1 MSISIFNIQII
12 YTYHHQARR
21 MKNKNIMSVD
31 LEDFFCDLPFES
43 WSKYESRVLKNTN
56 KILDL
61 FEKYQIKATFF
72 TLGYIAEKFPDL
84 IKKIDDKGHEIASH
98 SYAHLDIRKT
108 TEKDFE
114 NDIIKSIEI
123 LEKIIGKRVL
133 GFRAPYFSIDK
144 KSFWAMKILSKY
156 FKYDSSI
163 FPVKT
168 PLYGIRNAPRNI
180 YKPNLTN
187 PSIEDVESE
196 LIEIPLATDRIPII
210 GNIPIAGGFH
220 LRFLPYFY
228 IKYGLN
234 KINKNNNSFIFY
246 IHPKD
251 LDPEMP
257 KINEYAWH
265 YYYNLSGATKKFEKI
280 LKDFEFCSVKDFL
293 KLV

>member
-1 MSISIFNIQII
+1 
-12 YTYHHQARR
+12 

-84 IKKIDDKGHEIASH
+84 IKKIDNKGHEIASH

-114 NDIIKSIEI
+114 NDIVKSIEI

-234 KINKNNNSFIFY
+234 KINNSNNSFIFY

-265 YYYNLSGATKKFEKI
+265 YYYNLTGATKKFERI

>member
-1 MSISIFNIQII
+1 MSISIFKIEII
-12 YTYHHQARR
+12 SCNVIRLEK
-21 MKNKNIMSVD
+21 MKIKNIMSVD
-31 LEDFFCDLPFES
+31 LEDFFCDLPFDT
-43 WSKYESRVLKNTN
+43 WSQYESRVLKNTN
-56 KILDL
+56 KILEL
-61 FEKYQIKATFF
+61 FEKYEIKATFF

-84 IKKIDDKGHEIASH
+84 IKEIDNKGHEIASH

-108 TEKDFE
+108 TKEEFE
-114 NDIIKSIEI
+114 NDLKKSIEI
-123 LEKIIGKRVL
+123 LEKIIGKKVF

-144 KSFWAMKILSKY
+144 KSFWAMEILSKY

-180 YKPNLTN
+180 YKPNITN
-187 PSIEDVESE
+187 PSVIDSKSN
-196 LIEIPLATDRIPII
+196 LIEIPMATHRIPII
-210 GNIPIAGGFH
+210 GNIPIAGGFY

-234 KINKNNNSFIFY
+234 KINKNGNSFIFY

-257 KINEYAWH
+257 KINEYGWH
-265 YYYNLSGATKKFEKI
+265 YYYNLNGATKKFKKI
-280 LKDFEFCSVKDFL
+280 LENFEFISVRDFL
-293 KLV
+293 KLI

>member
-1 MSISIFNIQII
+1 MEKQ
-12 YTYHHQARR
+12 
-21 MKNKNIMSVD
+21 NIMSVD

-43 WSKYESRVLKNTN
+43 WSQYESRVLKSTN

-61 FEKYQIKATFF
+61 FDKYQIKATFF

-84 IKKIDDKGHEIASH
+84 IKKIDNEGHEIASH
-98 SYAHLDIRKT
+98 SYSHLDIRKA
-108 TEKDFE
+108 TEKEFE
-114 NDIIKSIEI
+114 NDIKKSTEI
-123 LEKIIGKRVL
+123 LEKITGKKVL

-180 YKPNLTN
+180 YNPDLTN
-187 PSIEDVESE
+187 PSIEDPKTK
-196 LIEIPLATDRIPII
+196 LIEIPLATDKIPII
-210 GNIPIAGGFH
+210 GNIPIAGGFY

-234 KINKNNNSFIFY
+234 KINNNNNSFIFY

-265 YYYNLSGATKKFEKI
+265 YYYNLKGSTKKFEKI
-280 LKDFEFCSVKDFL
+280 LKDFKFCSVKDFL
-293 KLV
+293 KLI

>member
-1 MSISIFNIQII
+1 
-12 YTYHHQARR
+12 

-61 FEKYQIKATFF
+61 FEKYEIKATFF

-84 IKKIDDKGHEIASH
+84 IKKIDGKGHEIASH
-98 SYAHLDIRKT
+98 SYSHLDIRKT

-114 NDIIKSIEI
+114 KDIKKSIEI
-123 LEKIIGKRVL
+123 LEKITGKKVF

-180 YKPNLTN
+180 YKPDLTN
-187 PSIEDVESE
+187 PSIEDPKSE
-196 LIEIPLATDRIPII
+196 LIEIPLATDKIPII
-210 GNIPIAGGFH
+210 GNIPIAGGFY

-265 YYYNLSGATKKFEKI
+265 HYYNLSGATKKFERI
-280 LKDFEFCSVKDFL
+280 LTDFEFCSVKDFL
-293 KLV
+293 KIV

>member
-1 MSISIFNIQII
+1 MSISIFKIKITSSDII
-12 YTYHHQARR
+12 RLEK
-21 MKNKNIMSVD
+21 MKIKNIMSVD
-31 LEDFFCDLPFES
+31 LEDFFCDLPFDE
-43 WSKYESRVLKNTN
+43 WSQYESRIIKNTN
-56 KILDL
+56 KILEL
-61 FEKYQIKATFF
+61 FEKYEIKATFF

-84 IKKIDDKGHEIASH
+84 IKEIDNRGHEIASH

-108 TEKDFE
+108 TKEEFE
-114 NDIIKSIEI
+114 NDLKKSLEI
-123 LEKIIGKRVL
+123 LEKITGKKVL

-144 KSFWAMKILSKY
+144 KSFWAMEILSKY

-187 PSIEDVESE
+187 PAIEDSKSN
-196 LIEIPLATDRIPII
+196 LIEIPMATHRIPII

-234 KINKNNNSFIFY
+234 KINKNGNSFIFY

-257 KINEYAWH
+257 RINEYGWH
-265 YYYNLSGATKKFEKI
+265 YYYNLNGATKKFKKI
-280 LKDFEFCSVKDFL
+280 LKDFEFITVRDFL
-293 KLV
+293 KLI

>member
-1 MSISIFNIQII
+1 
-12 YTYHHQARR
+12 

-98 SYAHLDIRKT
+98 SYSHLDIRKT

-114 NDIIKSIEI
+114 NDIVKSIKI
-123 LEKIIGKRVL
+123 LEEIIGKKVL

-168 PLYGIRNAPRNI
+168 PLYGIKNAPRNI

-187 PSIEDVESE
+187 PSIEDVKSE

-234 KINKNNNSFIFY
+234 KINNSNNSFIFY

>member
-1 MSISIFNIQII
+1 
-12 YTYHHQARR
+12 

-187 PSIEDVESE
+187 PSIEDVDSE

-210 GNIPIAGGFH
+210 GNVPIAGGFH

-234 KINKNNNSFIFY
+234 KINNNNNSFIFY

>member
-1 MSISIFNIQII
+1 
-12 YTYHHQARR
+12 
-21 MKNKNIMSVD
+21 MKIKNIMSVD
-31 LEDFFCDLPFES
+31 LEDFFCDLPFNK

-72 TLGYIAEKFPDL
+72 TLGYISEKYPDL
-84 IKKIDDKGHEIASH
+84 IRKIDGKGHEIASH
-98 SYAHLDIRKT
+98 GYAHLDIRKT
-108 TEKDFE
+108 TKEEFE
-114 NDIIKSIEI
+114 NDLKKSIEI
-123 LEKIIGKRVL
+123 LQKTIGKKIL

-144 KSFWAMKILSKY
+144 KSFWAIEILSKY

-168 PLYGIRNAPRNI
+168 PLYGIKDAPRNI

-187 PSIEDVESE
+187 PSIVDTKSN
-196 LIEIPLATDRIPII
+196 LIEIPLATDRIPIL
-210 GNIPIAGGFH
+210 GNLPIAGGFY

-234 KINKNNNSFIFY
+234 KINKNGNPFIFY

-251 LDPEMP
+251 LDPGMP
-257 KINEYAWH
+257 KIREYGWH
-265 YYYNLSGATKKFEKI
+265 YYYNLKGSLKKFEKI
-280 LKDFEFCSVKDFL
+280 LNDFEFTTIKEFL
-293 KLV
+293 KI

>member
-1 MSISIFNIQII
+1 
-12 YTYHHQARR
+12 

-84 IKKIDDKGHEIASH
+84 IKKIDVRGHEIASH
-98 SYAHLDIRKT
+98 SYSHLDIRKT

-114 NDIIKSIEI
+114 NDIVKSIKI
-123 LEKIIGKRVL
+123 LEEIIGKKVL

-234 KINKNNNSFIFY
+234 KINNSNNSFIFY

>member
-1 MSISIFNIQII
+1 
-12 YTYHHQARR
+12 
-21 MKNKNIMSVD
+21 MKLKNIMSVD
-31 LEDFFCDLPFES
+31 LEDYFCDLPFDT
-43 WSKYESRVLKNTN
+43 WSQYESRVMKSTN
-56 KILDL
+56 KILEL
-61 FEKYQIKATFF
+61 FEKYEIKATFF

-84 IKKIDDKGHEIASH
+84 VKDIDDRGHEIASH
-98 SYAHLDIRKT
+98 GYAHLDIRKIT
-108 TEKDFE
+108 KEEFE
-114 NDIIKSIEI
+114 NDLKKSIQI
-123 LEKIIGKRVL
+123 LEKIIGKKIL

-144 KSFWAMKILSKY
+144 KSFWAMEVLSKY

-168 PLYGIRNAPRNI
+168 PMYGIKNAPRNI

-187 PSIEDVESE
+187 PSVIDLKSK
-196 LIEIPLATDRIPII
+196 LIEIPMATHRIPII

-234 KINKNNNSFIFY
+234 KINENNNSFIFY

-257 KINEYAWH
+257 KINGYAWH
-265 YYYNLSGATKKFEKI
+265 YYHNLSGATRKFKKI
-280 LKDFEFCSVKDFL
+280 LEDFEFCTIKEFL
-293 KLV
+293 KII

>member
-1 MSISIFNIQII
+1 
-12 YTYHHQARR
+12 
-21 MKNKNIMSVD
+21 MKNNNIMSVD

-98 SYAHLDIRKT
+98 SYSHLDIRKT

-114 NDIIKSIEI
+114 NDIVKSIKI
-123 LEKIIGKRVL
+123 LEEIIGKKVL

-187 PSIEDVESE
+187 PSIEDIESE

-234 KINKNNNSFIFY
+234 KINNSNNSFIFY

>member
-1 MSISIFNIQII
+1 
-12 YTYHHQARR
+12 
-21 MKNKNIMSVD
+21 MKLKNIMSVD
-31 LEDFFCDLPFES
+31 LEDYFCDLPFDT
-43 WSKYESRVLKNTN
+43 WSQYESRVMKSTN
-56 KILDL
+56 KILAL
-61 FEKYQIKATFF
+61 FEKYEIKATFF

-84 IKKIDDKGHEIASH
+84 VKDIDDRGHEIASH
-98 SYAHLDIRKT
+98 GYAHLDIRKIT
-108 TEKDFE
+108 KEEFE
-114 NDIIKSIEI
+114 NDLKKSIQI
-123 LEKIIGKRVL
+123 LEKIIGKKIL

-144 KSFWAMKILSKY
+144 KSFWAMEVLSKY

-168 PLYGIRNAPRNI
+168 PMYGIKNAPRNI

-187 PSIEDVESE
+187 PSVIDLKSK
-196 LIEIPLATDRIPII
+196 LIEIPMATHRIPII

-234 KINKNNNSFIFY
+234 KINENNNSFIFY

-257 KINEYAWH
+257 KINGYAWH
-265 YYYNLSGATKKFEKI
+265 YYHNLSGATRKFKKI
-280 LKDFEFCSVKDFL
+280 LEDFEFCTIKEFL
-293 KLV
+293 KII

>member
-1 MSISIFNIQII
+1 
-12 YTYHHQARR
+12 
-21 MKNKNIMSVD
+21 MKLKNIMSVD
-31 LEDFFCDLPFES
+31 LEDYFCDLPFDT
-43 WSKYESRVLKNTN
+43 WSQYESRVMKSTN
-56 KILDL
+56 KILAL
-61 FEKYQIKATFF
+61 FEKYEIKATFF

-84 IKKIDDKGHEIASH
+84 VKDIDDRGHEIASH
-98 SYAHLDIRKT
+98 GYAHLDIRKIT
-108 TEKDFE
+108 KEEFE
-114 NDIIKSIEI
+114 NDLKKSIQI
-123 LEKIIGKRVL
+123 LEKIIGKKIL

-144 KSFWAMKILSKY
+144 KSFWAMEILSKY

-187 PSIEDVESE
+187 SSVADSKSS
-196 LIEIPLATDRIPII
+196 LIEIPMATDRIPII
-210 GNIPIAGGFH
+210 GNVPIAGGFH

-257 KINEYAWH
+257 KIHEYAWH
-265 YYYNLSGATKKFEKI
+265 YYYNLKGATKKFEKI
-280 LKDFEFCSVKDFL
+280 LVDFEFISVRDFL
-293 KLV
+293 KLN

>member
-98 SYAHLDIRKT
+98 SYSHLDIRKT

-114 NDIIKSIEI
+114 NDIVKSIKI
-123 LEKIIGKRVL
+123 LEEIIGKKVL

-168 PLYGIRNAPRNI
+168 PLYGIKNAPRNI
-180 YKPNLTN
+180 YKQNLTN
-187 PSIEDVESE
+187 PSIEDVESK

-234 KINKNNNSFIFY
+234 KINNNNNSFIFY

>member
-1 MSISIFNIQII
+1 
-12 YTYHHQARR
+12 
-21 MKNKNIMSVD
+21 MKIKNIMSVD
-31 LEDFFCDLPFES
+31 LEDFFCDLPFDT
-43 WSKYESRVLKNTN
+43 WSQYENRVMKNTN

-61 FEKYQIKATFF
+61 FEKHEIKATFF

-84 IKKIDDKGHEIASH
+84 IKKIDNKGHEIASH

-108 TEKDFE
+108 TKEEFE
-114 NDIIKSIEI
+114 NDLKKSLEI
-123 LEKIIGKRVL
+123 LEKIIEKKVL

-144 KSFWAMKILSKY
+144 KSFWAMEILSKY

-168 PLYGIRNAPRNI
+168 PLYGVKNAPRNI

-187 PSIEDVESE
+187 PAIEDSKSN
-196 LIEIPLATDRIPII
+196 LIEIPMATHRIPII
-210 GNIPIAGGFH
+210 GNIPIAGGFY

-234 KINKNNNSFIFY
+234 KINKNGNSFIFY

-251 LDPEMP
+251 LDPGMP
-257 KINEYAWH
+257 RINEYGWH
-265 YYYNLSGATKKFEKI
+265 YYYNLNGATKKFNKI
-280 LKDFEFCSVKDFL
+280 LEDFEFISARDFL
-293 KLV
+293 ELI

>member
-1 MSISIFNIQII
+1 
-12 YTYHHQARR
+12 

-98 SYAHLDIRKT
+98 SYSHLDIRKT

-114 NDIIKSIEI
+114 NDIVKSIKI
-123 LEKIIGKRVL
+123 LEEIIGKKVL

-187 PSIEDVESE
+187 PSIEDIESE

-234 KINKNNNSFIFY
+234 KINNSNNSFIFY

>member
-1 MSISIFNIQII
+1 
-12 YTYHHQARR
+12 

-98 SYAHLDIRKT
+98 SYSHLDIRKT

-114 NDIIKSIEI
+114 NDIVKSIKI
-123 LEKIIGKRVL
+123 LEKIIGKKVL

-234 KINKNNNSFIFY
+234 KINNSNNSFIFY

>member
-1 MSISIFNIQII
+1 
-12 YTYHHQARR
+12 

-84 IKKIDDKGHEIASH
+84 IKKIDLKGHEIASH
-98 SYAHLDIRKT
+98 GYSHLDIRKT

-114 NDIIKSIEI
+114 NDVKKSIEI
-123 LEKIIGKRVL
+123 LEKIIGKKVL

-144 KSFWAMKILSKY
+144 KSFWAMKILLKY

-168 PLYGIRNAPRNI
+168 PLYGIKNAPRNI
-180 YKPNLTN
+180 YKPNITN
-187 PSIEDVESE
+187 PSIEDLESK

-280 LKDFEFCSVKDFL
+280 LTDFEFCSVKDFL
-293 KLV
+293 KLK